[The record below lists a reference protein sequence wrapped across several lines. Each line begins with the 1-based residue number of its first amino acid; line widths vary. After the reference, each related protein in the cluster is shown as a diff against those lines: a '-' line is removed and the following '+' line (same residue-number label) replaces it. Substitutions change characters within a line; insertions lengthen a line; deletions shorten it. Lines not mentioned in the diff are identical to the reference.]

1 MAVPVNIQFDEGEL
15 QKLQQQIEDA
25 LAQELYDNVKQDNL
39 KLQLAAITFLK
50 QAKISQE
57 AINNYNQLQKIQANL
72 RQQMKNMVPIDIQID
87 SQYQE
92 TADYIRKNFIENQIF
107 DDFFKAVMIFNDQ
120 ILELITGAPMTTVI
134 VVDGA
139 DGPEVREY
147 TIKELLE
154 VGSGISFITD
164 YTSKSYA
171 LIGRI
176 RINNNQLMK
185 AATVISDKEQQ
196 EKNFNL
202 INLNQAYT
210 DAKIDYLNNK
220 PWAFFKPDNGT
231 VWFQIKIAGGLG
243 DISEAY
249 TSFFFLKK
257 PPFKDPRWT
266 NLTTYFE
273 QGVANVDAVSGL
285 YTADVVDE
293 ENKRNY
299 AIKAASASLP
309 GYAQMIKLAQQIL
322 NSTNQ
327 LTLEK
332 LKQISYQKQYYANK
346 TDQNGQPLRKGLR
359 NKIEQVV
366 NPIPTEWITN
376 INLTI

>member
-1 MAVPVNIQFDEGEL
+1 MAVPIQIQFNESQLTEM
-15 QKLQQQIEDA
+15 QQQIEDA
-25 LAQELYDNVKQDNL
+25 LAKELYDNIKQDNL
-39 KLQLAAITFLK
+39 KLQLAAVTFLK
-50 QAKISQE
+50 E
-57 AINNYNQLQKIQANL
+57 AALAQDNINEFNKLQKTQATA
-72 RQQMKNMVPIDIQID
+72 RQMMRSMVPVDEKLNV
-87 SQYQE
+87 QYQE
-92 TADYIRKNFIENQIF
+92 TADYIRVHFIENQIF
-107 DDFFKAVMIFNDQ
+107 DKFFKESMIFNDK

-147 TIKELLE
+147 SIQELLE
-154 VGSGISFITD
+154 VGSGVSFIVD
-164 YTSKSYA
+164 YTSKVYT

-176 RINNNQLMK
+176 RINTNQLTK
-185 AATVISDKEQQ
+185 AASTISDKEQE

-202 INLNQAYT
+202 INLNRAYA
-210 DAKIDYLNNK
+210 DARIDYLNNK
-220 PWAFFKPDNGT
+220 PWAFFKPDNGEI
-231 VWFQIKIAGGLG
+231 WFKIKIAGGLG

-249 TSFFFLKK
+249 TSFFFLKR

-273 QGVANVDAVSGL
+273 QGVAQVDAVSGL
-285 YTADVVDE
+285 YTADVQDT

-309 GYAQMIKLAQQIL
+309 GYAQMIKLAEKIL
-322 NSTNQ
+322 DATSGWD
-327 LTLEK
+327 LAK

-346 TDQNGQPLRKGLR
+346 TDKDGQPLRKGLR
-359 NKIEQVV
+359 NKILQATEI
-366 NPIPTEWITN
+366 IPTEWLSE

>member
-1 MAVPVNIQFDEGEL
+1 MAVPIQIQFSESQLTEM
-15 QKLQQQIEDA
+15 QQQIEDA
-25 LAQELYDNVKQDNL
+25 LAKELYDNTKQDNL

-50 QAKISQE
+50 E
-57 AINNYNQLQKIQANL
+57 AALAQDNINEFNKLQKTQAAA
-72 RQQMKNMVPIDIQID
+72 RQIMRSMIPVDEKLNA
-87 SQYQE
+87 QYQE
-92 TADYIRKNFIENQIF
+92 TADYIRVHFIENQIF
-107 DDFFKAVMIFNDQ
+107 DKFFKESMIFNDK

-147 TIKELLE
+147 SIQELLE
-154 VGSGISFITD
+154 VGSGVSFIVD
-164 YTSKSYA
+164 YTSKVYT

-176 RINNNQLMK
+176 RINANQLTK
-185 AATVISDKEQQ
+185 AASTISDKEQE

-202 INLNQAYT
+202 INLNRAYT
-210 DAKIDYLNNK
+210 DARVDYLANK
-220 PWAFFKPDNGT
+220 PWAFFKPDNGEI
-231 VWFQIKIAGGLG
+231 WFKIKIAGGLG

-249 TSFFFLKK
+249 TSFFFLKR

-273 QGVANVDAVSGL
+273 QGVAQVDAVSGL
-285 YTADVVDE
+285 YTADVQDT

-309 GYAQMIKLAQQIL
+309 GYAQMIKLAEKIL
-322 NSTNQ
+322 DATSGWD
-327 LTLEK
+327 LAK

-346 TDQNGQPLRKGLR
+346 TDKDGQPLRKGLR
-359 NKIEQVV
+359 NKILQATET
-366 NPIPTEWITN
+366 IPTEWLSE

>member
-1 MAVPVNIQFDEGEL
+1 MANPVNIQFDEAEL
-15 QKLQQQIEDA
+15 QALQQQIEDA
-25 LAQELYDNVKQDNL
+25 LSKELYDSVQQDDL
-39 KLQLAAITFLK
+39 KLQLYAITFIQ
-50 QAKISQE
+50 QAKAAQDD
-57 AINNYNQLQKIQANL
+57 INTYNQLQKVQANI
-72 RQQMKNMVPIDIQID
+72 RQQMKNMVPVDIQLETK
-87 SQYQE
+87 YQI
-92 TADYIRKNFIENQIF
+92 TADYIRKYFIENKAF
-107 DDFFKAVMIFNDQ
+107 DNFFKAVMIFNDQ

-134 VVDGA
+134 MVDGA

-154 VGSGISFITD
+154 AGSGISFITD
-164 YTSKSYA
+164 YTSKTYA
-171 LIGRI
+171 LVGRI
-176 RINNNQLMK
+176 RIDNNQLTK
-185 AATVISDKEQQ
+185 AASIISDKEQQ
-196 EKNFNL
+196 EKNFDL
-202 INLNQAYT
+202 INLNKAYV

-220 PWAFFKPDNGT
+220 PWAFFKPEDSQI
-231 VWFQIKIAGGLG
+231 WFKIKIAGGLG

-249 TSFFFLKK
+249 TSFFFLRK

-299 AIKAASASLP
+299 AIKAANASLP

-322 NSTNQ
+322 NGANR

-332 LKQISYQKQYYANK
+332 LKQISNQKQYYSNK
-346 TDQNGQPLRKGLR
+346 LDKEGQPLRKGLR
-359 NKIEQVV
+359 NKIELATEL
-366 NPIPTEWITN
+366 IPSEWMVQL
-376 INLTI
+376 NLTI

>member
-1 MAVPVNIQFDEGEL
+1 MAVPIQIQFSENQLMEM
-15 QKLQQQIEDA
+15 QQQIEDA
-25 LAQELYDNVKQDNL
+25 LAKELYDNTKQDNL

-50 QAKISQE
+50 E
-57 AINNYNQLQKIQANL
+57 AVLAQDNINEFNKLQKTQATA
-72 RQQMKNMVPIDIQID
+72 RQMMRSMVPVDEKLNA
-87 SQYQE
+87 QYQE
-92 TADYIRKNFIENQIF
+92 TADYIRVHFIENQIF
-107 DDFFKAVMIFNDQ
+107 DKFFKESMIFNDK

-147 TIKELLE
+147 SIQELLE
-154 VGSGISFITD
+154 VGSGVSFIVD
-164 YTSKSYA
+164 YTSKVYT

-176 RINNNQLMK
+176 RVNANQLTK
-185 AATVISDKEQQ
+185 AASIISDKEQE

-202 INLNQAYT
+202 INLNRAYT
-210 DAKIDYLNNK
+210 DARVDYLANK
-220 PWAFFKPDNGT
+220 PWAFFKPDNGEI
-231 VWFQIKIAGGLG
+231 WFKIKIAGGLG

-249 TSFFFLKK
+249 TSFFFLKR

-273 QGVANVDAVSGL
+273 QGVVQVDAVSGL
-285 YTADVVDE
+285 YTADVQDT

-309 GYAQMIKLAQQIL
+309 GYAQMIKLAEKIL
-322 NSTNQ
+322 DATSGWD
-327 LTLEK
+327 LAK
-332 LKQISYQKQYYANK
+332 LKQISYQKQYYTNK
-346 TDQNGQPLRKGLR
+346 TDKDGQPLRKGLR
-359 NKIEQVV
+359 NKILQATEI
-366 NPIPTEWITN
+366 IPTEWLSE

>member
-1 MAVPVNIQFDEGEL
+1 MANPVNIQFDEAEL
-15 QKLQQQIEDA
+15 QALQQQIEDA
-25 LAQELYDNVKQDNL
+25 LSKELYDSVQQDDL
-39 KLQLAAITFLK
+39 KLQSYAITFIQ
-50 QAKISQE
+50 QAKAAQDD
-57 AINNYNQLQKIQANL
+57 INTYNQLQKVQANI
-72 RQQMKNMVPIDIQID
+72 RQQMKNMVPVDIQLETK
-87 SQYQE
+87 YQI
-92 TADYIRKNFIENQIF
+92 TADYIRKYFIENKAF
-107 DDFFKAVMIFNDQ
+107 DNFFKAVMIFNDQ

-134 VVDGA
+134 MVDGA

-164 YTSKSYA
+164 YTSKTYA
-171 LIGRI
+171 LVGRI
-176 RINNNQLMK
+176 RIDNNQLTK
-185 AATVISDKEQQ
+185 AASIISDKEQQ
-196 EKNFNL
+196 EKNFDL
-202 INLNQAYT
+202 INLNKAYV

-220 PWAFFKPDNGT
+220 PWAFFKPEDSQI
-231 VWFQIKIAGGLG
+231 WFKIKIAGGLG

-249 TSFFFLKK
+249 TSFFFLRK

-299 AIKAASASLP
+299 AIKAANASLP

-322 NSTNQ
+322 NGTNR

-332 LKQISYQKQYYANK
+332 LKQISNQKQYYSNK
-346 TDQNGQPLRKGLR
+346 LDKEGQPLRKGLR
-359 NKIEQVV
+359 NKIELATEL
-366 NPIPTEWITN
+366 IPSEWMVQL
-376 INLTI
+376 NLTI